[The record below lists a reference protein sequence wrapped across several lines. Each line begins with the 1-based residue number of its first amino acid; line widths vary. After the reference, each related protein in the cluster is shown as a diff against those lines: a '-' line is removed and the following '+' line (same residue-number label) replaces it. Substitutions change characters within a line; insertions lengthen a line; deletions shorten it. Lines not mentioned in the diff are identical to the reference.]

1 MHFQLHVD
9 IHDLG
14 TVHDNTSECPVL
26 SSCYIWLLHA
36 IFFSVQDENE
46 PKLTETEKK
55 KLSLQ
60 ETRRSL
66 PIFPFR
72 DDLIQA
78 IENHQVSHPYSCKV
92 IWFSILGNSWR
103 SLCSLELLII
113 RNV

>member
-1 MHFQLHVD
+1 VD
-9 IHDLG
+9 IYDLG

-36 IFFSVQDENE
+36 ILFSVQDENE
-46 PKLTETEKK
+46 LTETEKK

-72 DDLIQA
+72 NDLIQA
-78 IENHQVSHPYSCKV
+78 TENHQVSHPYSCKV
-92 IWFSILGNSWR
+92 IWFFNILENSWK
-103 SLCSLELLII
+103 SLCSLELII
-113 RNV
+113 QKV